1 MTHAPHFPAGMMHVQ
16 LSAAVLD
23 DGRFVASASS
33 AHSRIAAIVAGSS
46 IATTVSLSADTLR
59 CSSAP
64 SDARAETP
72 FRIPSTDTLGFAA
85 AIAAVSVLAC
95 YREVDSVD
103 ELLDLDRGS
112 WEGSLPD
119 SSSLGGD
126 GTPLRGAFIIDSAFL
141 TGGSRTH
148 CGKNSINFARMAHSH
163 RHRLAAAWPSLVRQ
177 IGPVLR
183 RRRHR
188 GFRQKW
194 VRSRLARDCE
204 PVSRVPRSVG
214 EHRQCNVCP
223 VCLVR
228 RW

>member
-46 IATTVSLSADTLR
+46 IATTLSLSADTLR

-85 AIAAVSVLAC
+85 AAIAVSVLAC

-126 GTPLRGAFIIDSAFL
+126 RTPLRGAFIIDSASW
-141 TGGSRTH
+141 TGVSRTH
-148 CGKNSINFARMAHSH
+148 YGEKLYQFCGTGDILIAIDLRQPG
-163 RHRLAAAWPSLVRQ
+163 RLWS
-177 IGPVLR
+177 
-183 RRRHR
+183 
-188 GFRQKW
+188 
-194 VRSRLARDCE
+194 
-204 PVSRVPRSVG
+204 
-214 EHRQCNVCP
+214 
-223 VCLVR
+223 
-228 RW
+228 